1 MMLAMR
7 IDIEDQSNA
16 QRIGICAAYE
26 VEAWGHWDM
35 IWDGRLLGD
44 LVYYANQV
52 VFCDLQGLELHIIK
66 IKKKR
71 LRCSRWT
78 RYPVYSCIFRLHS
91 PENGLG
97 LHILT
102 PTHSLIFL
110 RAFISASKDPRPF
123 TLPFQIHIFPFIS
136 KNCNKN

>member
-1 MMLAMR
+1 
-7 IDIEDQSNA
+7 
-16 QRIGICAAYE
+16 
-26 VEAWGHWDM
+26 M

-78 RYPVYSCIFRLHS
+78 RYSCIFRLHS
-91 PENGLG
+91 PEKVLG

-102 PTHSLIFL
+102 STHSLIFL
-110 RAFISASKDPRPF
+110 RASISASKDPHPS
-123 TLPFQIHIFPFIS
+123 TLPSQTHIFPFIS
-136 KNCNKN
+136 KNYNKN